1 MTRGYLEAPNPK
13 LDLVIE
19 RTVDAPREL
28 VWKAWTEPERLK
40 KWFTPAPWITKECE
54 VDLRPGGIFRTRLA
68 SPEGEES
75 EHVCAYLEVS
85 EHERLIWTNALMP
98 GFRPSSRLGVVPP
111 FTAVIRFEAL
121 PRGTKYTAMAI
132 HGAEA
137 HAAKHQELGFYD
149 GWGTVTDQL
158 IALVTKS

>member
-1 MTRGYLEAPNPK
+1 MFSSRTCGSWRNESGTRPSEAQ
-13 LDLVIE
+13 
-19 RTVDAPREL
+19 RTQRADA
-28 VWKAWTEPERLK
+28 
-40 KWFTPAPWITKECE
+40 
-54 VDLRPGGIFRTRLA
+54 
-68 SPEGEES
+68 
-75 EHVCAYLEVS
+75 
-85 EHERLIWTNALMP
+85 
-98 GFRPSSRLGVVPP
+98 GFSPSSRLGVVPP

-137 HAAKHQELGFYD
+137 HAAKHQGLGFYD